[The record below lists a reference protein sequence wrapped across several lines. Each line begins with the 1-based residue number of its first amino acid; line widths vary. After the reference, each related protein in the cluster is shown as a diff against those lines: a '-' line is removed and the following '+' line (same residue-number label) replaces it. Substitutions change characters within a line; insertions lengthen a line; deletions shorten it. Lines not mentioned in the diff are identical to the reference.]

1 MEEILHHLGWHP
13 INNGLSHRFQLVQ
26 VHHSSSSTNAVLD
39 SLGRAGRGTKR
50 FVQQGLHK
58 AGGCGDNHKTGEI
71 FMGISWT
78 MGIYV
83 YIYSI

>member
-13 INNGLSHRFQLVQ
+13 INNGGFATYQLVQ

-39 SLGRAGRGTKR
+39 SMGRAGRGTKR

-58 AGGCGDNHKTGEI
+58 AGADGIHGDPHKTGDIPHLPGE
-71 FMGISWT
+71 GC
-78 MGIYV
+78 
-83 YIYSI
+83 